1 MIVEQMMKTDVIALK
16 PSNTIADALNIVKQK
31 NIRHL
36 PIVDDEYH
44 VIGIVTD
51 RDLRDASPSIFHA
64 NEHVEDLQKPLST
77 IMKTNVITGH
87 PLDFVEE
94 VAALFYEHRISCM
107 PIVKENKLVGIITES
122 DLLYTLVQLTGAH
135 QPGSQIEI
143 KVPNRTGML
152 SEVASVFQKRNIN
165 ISSVLVYPDQD
176 EKYKVLVF
184 RIQTMNPMAIID
196 DLKAQGYDVL
206 WPNLPGVSS

>member
-1 MIVEQMMKTDVIALK
+1 MIVEQMMKTNVIALK

-36 PIVDDEYH
+36 PIVDDEHH

-64 NEHVEDLQKPLST
+64 NEHLEDLQKPLST

-152 SEVASVFQKRNIN
+152 SEVASIFQKRNIN
-165 ISSVLVYPDQD
+165 ILSVLVYPDRD
-176 EKYKVLVF
+176 DMYKVLVF

>member
-64 NEHVEDLQKPLST
+64 NEHLEDLQKPLST

-184 RIQTMNPMAIID
+184 RIQTMNPMAIIE

>member
-1 MIVEQMMKTDVIALK
+1 MIVEQIMKTNVITLK
-16 PSNTIADALNIVKQK
+16 AWNTIADAMNIVKQK
-31 NIRHL
+31 KIRHL
-36 PIVDDEYH
+36 PIIDDENH

-64 NEHVEDLQKPLST
+64 NEHLEDLQKPLST

-94 VAALFYEHRISCM
+94 IAALFYEHRISCL
-107 PIVKENKLVGIITES
+107 PIVKEQKLVGIVTET

-135 QPGSQIEI
+135 QPGSQIEV
-143 KVPNRTGML
+143 KVPNRAGML

-176 EKYKVLVF
+176 ERYKILVF
-184 RIQTMNPMAIID
+184 RIQTMNPMAIIS
-196 DLKAQGYDVL
+196 DLRTEGYHVL

>member
-16 PSNTIADALNIVKQK
+16 PSNTIADALSIVKQK

-36 PIVDDEYH
+36 PIVDDEQH

-64 NEHVEDLQKPLST
+64 NEHLEDLQKPLST

-107 PIVKENKLVGIITES
+107 PIVKEKKLVGIITES

-143 KVPNRTGML
+143 KVPNRAGML
-152 SEVASVFQKRNIN
+152 SEVASMFQKRNIN

-184 RIQTMNPMAIID
+184 RIQTMNPMAIIE

>member
-64 NEHVEDLQKPLST
+64 NEHLEDLQKPLST

-152 SEVASVFQKRNIN
+152 SEVASMFQKRNIN

-184 RIQTMNPMAIID
+184 RIQTMNPMAIIE

>member
-16 PSNTIADALNIVKQK
+16 PSNTIADALNVVKQK

-36 PIVDDEYH
+36 PIVDEEYH

>member
-1 MIVEQMMKTDVIALK
+1 
-16 PSNTIADALNIVKQK
+16 
-31 NIRHL
+31 
-36 PIVDDEYH
+36 
-44 VIGIVTD
+44 
-51 RDLRDASPSIFHA
+51 
-64 NEHVEDLQKPLST
+64 
-77 IMKTNVITGH
+77 MKTNVITGH

-152 SEVASVFQKRNIN
+152 SEVTSMFQKETLIF
-165 ISSVLVYPDQD
+165 Q
-176 EKYKVLVF
+176 VF
-184 RIQTMNPMAIID
+184 SYILIKMKSIKCSCFVFKQ
-196 DLKAQGYDVL
+196 
-206 WPNLPGVSS
+206 

>member
-36 PIVDDEYH
+36 PIVDDEYR
-44 VIGIVTD
+44 VVGIVTD
-51 RDLRDASPSIFHA
+51 RDLRDARPSIFHA
-64 NEHVEDLQKPLST
+64 NEHLEDLQKPLST

-165 ISSVLVYPDQD
+165 ISSVLVYPDRD
-176 EKYKVLVF
+176 DMYKVLVF

-196 DLKAQGYDVL
+196 DLKEQGYDVL

>member
-16 PSNTIADALNIVKQK
+16 PSNTIGDALNIVKQK

-36 PIVDDEYH
+36 PIVDDEQH

-64 NEHVEDLQKPLST
+64 NEHLEDLQKPLST

-143 KVPNRTGML
+143 KVPNRAGML
-152 SEVASVFQKRNIN
+152 SEVASVFQKHNIN
-165 ISSVLVYPDQD
+165 ISSVLIYPDQN
-176 EKYKVLVF
+176 EMYKVLVF
-184 RIQTMNPMAIID
+184 RIQTMNPMAIIH

>member
-1 MIVEQMMKTDVIALK
+1 
-16 PSNTIADALNIVKQK
+16 ALNIVKQK

-64 NEHVEDLQKPLST
+64 NEHLEDLQKPLST

-152 SEVASVFQKRNIN
+152 SEVASMFQKRNIN

-184 RIQTMNPMAIID
+184 RIQTMNPMAIIE

>member
-36 PIVDDEYH
+36 PIVDDEYR
-44 VIGIVTD
+44 VVGIVTD

-64 NEHVEDLQKPLST
+64 NEHLEDLQKPLST

-94 VAALFYEHRISCM
+94 VAALFYEHLISCM

-143 KVPNRTGML
+143 KVPNRAGML

-165 ISSVLVYPDQD
+165 ISSVLIYPDQN
-176 EKYKVLVF
+176 EMYKVLVF
-184 RIQTMNPMAIID
+184 RIQTMNPMAIIH

>member
-36 PIVDDEYH
+36 PIVDEEYH

>member
-16 PSNTIADALNIVKQK
+16 PSNTIADALSIVKQK

-64 NEHVEDLQKPLST
+64 NEHLEDLQKPLST

-152 SEVASVFQKRNIN
+152 SEVTSMFQKRNIN

-184 RIQTMNPMAIID
+184 RIQTMNPMAIIE